1 MTAGEKFGPPA
12 DIQGSR
18 TPDEL
23 EDDALDEDEL
33 EDDEELEDDDELEV
47 ELVEEDVDEPEDEE
61 LDEDELEL
69 DDEEE
74 PPPTPPQAASDS
86 TNPNSSPYGF
96 APYISFSESR
106 LVKDKSCPCSR
117 GESVTQI

>member
-23 EDDALDEDEL
+23 EDDELEEDEL

-47 ELVEEDVDEPEDEE
+47 ELVEEDVDELEDEE
-61 LDEDELEL
+61 LDDEELEP

-74 PPPTPPQAASDS
+74 PPPCPPQAPSDS
-86 TNPNSSPYGF
+86 TNPNSSPYCF
-96 APYISFSESR
+96 TPYIASSRSCFESKVDHAGT
-106 LVKDKSCPCSR
+106 LAVSL
-117 GESVTQI
+117 